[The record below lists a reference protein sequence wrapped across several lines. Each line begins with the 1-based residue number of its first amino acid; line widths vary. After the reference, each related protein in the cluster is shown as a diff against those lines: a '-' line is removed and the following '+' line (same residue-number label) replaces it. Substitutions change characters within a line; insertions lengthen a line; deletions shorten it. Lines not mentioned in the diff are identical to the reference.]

1 MPDSRRVEEVLDCL
15 RGPRDAFRKDIT
27 DIDKLMTSVC
37 DYAEAQAKK
46 KRCEPWSIIGE
57 ITNHGSGVSSAIY
70 ELYRRREKGG
80 DA

>member
-1 MPDSRRVEEVLDCL
+1 MPDSRRVEEVLDRL

-37 DYAEAQAKK
+37 DYAERQAKK
-46 KRCEPWSIIGE
+46 KRCEPFSVIGE

-70 ELYRRREKGG
+70 ELYRRRE
-80 DA
+80 